1 VTPLTY
7 EVLDI
12 YTGLSV
18 PEVVVSGTSLV
29 ISSTDPYM
37 KGTKSYNIKATA
49 ATSPYIIGTTGT
61 SRLDVFYQLCE

>member
-1 VTPLTY
+1 
-7 EVLDI
+7 
-12 YTGLSV
+12 
-18 PEVVVSGTSLV
+18 
-29 ISSTDPYM
+29 M